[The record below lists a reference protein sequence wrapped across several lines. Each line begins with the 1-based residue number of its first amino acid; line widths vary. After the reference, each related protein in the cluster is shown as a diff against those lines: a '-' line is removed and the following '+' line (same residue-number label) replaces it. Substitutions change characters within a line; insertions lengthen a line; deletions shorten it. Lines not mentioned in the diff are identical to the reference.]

1 MVLLPLHAGFP
12 FDGSGGCQECSREL
26 MAKDNGHSRVVSC
39 ARYASILKS
48 RILIASFGHPF
59 WLHYR
64 LHLLLTHTLPSPFSE
79 EEKSFIRSAAMT
91 SLLQDP
97 SDRVALQIGLLITNI
112 GRFDVPRP
120 WESLI
125 PDLANAA
132 AVESPVPM
140 PAKVR
145 ALTALKYLLRALRSK
160 RFVMEVPSE
169 LSTADDL
176 EALSQQVDN
185 DRATMHRQTKALLGV
200 LRQQWEGNFGALL
213 QQAPGWEVR
222 GALAVAGLAA
232 LRELLLLLPDLR
244 EIEPEFDA
252 LMREGEQAASAVAGP
267 LFSGPAAAAAV
278 EAGSA
283 DAHVTLL
290 SKCWDRLIQTAL
302 VAMDRH
308 TIPFASHVPSWASL
322 CVNTA
327 LLGMDSAA
335 VHAIRAKSRVLLTR
349 FVARAMLQ
357 PLYRKET
364 ATEEAHMMVL
374 LPAAARARMVA
385 ALPSLRAASS
395 CLDDILTDREGRC
408 GALVQAI
415 ISKYIVLSPEELEEW
430 ETDPEGFARQ
440 VDVETSP
447 DADTPRPCGVALL
460 ECMLERSE
468 ETVASALVGL
478 ASALQSQ
485 TLTREGVFSREAVYR
500 SVGECF
506 THLRARV
513 DFEAWYTGELRML
526 LTSEDLTG
534 LEGSVL
540 KARALW
546 LVGVC
551 GEELK
556 TNAWGDAF
564 TLAVQHMASAD
575 LVVALMAVS
584 AVTALVAV
592 ALEEQQFVG
601 QPPERQR
608 LLLEG
613 PEAEGLGLLNNGSPQ
628 DLTAQANAE
637 FNAHLNAVERS
648 LDAIMTSCFSLLPRL
663 GEAESMVRVLQCV
676 SATVELLGDRV
687 RPHLES
693 ITGALPRVW
702 SVVQGRAE
710 EGTGARVRL
719 HCSLLAM
726 LAHLITKL
734 GSTAAQDPQVAGVLL
749 PLLHHATNIGD
760 PHSEPLMED
769 GLKLW
774 MAVLQAAPELT
785 PALMEL
791 VTPRLEGVLR
801 RGKDNAAALRI
812 AEAYALQGGSAA
824 VLPIMPQLISSIMGS
839 ISSAM
844 AAMAPKQGSQPGS
857 IVLGSLSPEAVVEA
871 GAAVSLLAV
880 LQRVH
885 DQLPGELEAPVR
897 AAAALVCSEYGGGV
911 LRLPSR
917 SVDLIEGAL
926 EVVYRVL
933 LSAPGAVGVM
943 TGGDRA
949 AADRLVDRWIALSSA
964 RDVGELFIPALG
976 AAGRTRRH
984 NAAVALCSL
993 IVADTA
999 PGIREQGRAA
1009 QALTLGLKAARE
1021 QSAFEADQQRLADLQ
1036 PADRE
1041 HQDQLLLRRLLLA
1054 RSDPLRAVD
1063 AMDAVRVAAGH
1074 VAAWEG
1080 QEKLLKAMEDI
1091 DIAFRDQMAGL
1102 LAGQLSESEANAA
1115 ATSLQHAA
1123 LS

>member
-1 MVLLPLHAGFP
+1 MQHPTDIAF
-12 FDGSGGCQECSREL
+12 CSLR
-26 MAKDNGHSRVVSC
+26 A
-39 ARYASILKS
+39 
-48 RILIASFGHPF
+48 
-59 WLHYR
+59 
-64 LHLLLTHTLPSPFSE
+64 E
-79 EEKSFIRSAAMT
+79 EEKAFIRSAAIS

-97 SDRVALQIGLLITNI
+97 SDRVALQISLLITNM

-125 PDLANAA
+125 PDLSNAA
-132 AVESPVPM
+132 AIESPIPM
-140 PAKVR
+140 QSKVR
-145 ALTALKYLLRALRSK
+145 ALTTLKYLLRALRSK
-160 RFVMEVPSE
+160 RFVMEVPNE

-185 DRATMHRQTKALLGV
+185 DRATMHRQAKALLGL
-200 LRQQWEGNFGALL
+200 LRQQWEGNFSALL
-213 QQAPGWEVR
+213 QQTPGWEQR
-222 GALAVAGLAA
+222 GPLAVAGLAA
-232 LRELLLLLPDLR
+232 LRELLLLLPEVRDV
-244 EIEPEFDA
+244 EQEFDS
-252 LMREGEQAASAVAGP
+252 LMREGSQAASAVAGP
-267 LFSGPAAAAAV
+267 LFSGPAGAAAV

-283 DAHVTLL
+283 NAHVTLL

-308 TIPFASHVPSWASL
+308 TIPFAPHVPAWASL

-335 VHAIRAKSRVLLTR
+335 VHGIRAKSRVLLTR

-357 PLYRKET
+357 PLYRRET
-364 ATEEAHMMVL
+364 ATEEEHMMVL
-374 LPAAARARMVA
+374 LPMVARARMGA
-385 ALPSLRAASS
+385 ALPSLRAASA
-395 CLDDILTDREGRC
+395 CLDDILTEREGRC
-408 GALVQAI
+408 AALVQAI

-468 ETVASALVGL
+468 ETVATALVGL
-478 ASALQSQ
+478 ASTLQSQ
-485 TLTREGVFSREAVYR
+485 ALTRDGVFSREAVYR
-500 SVGECF
+500 AVGECF

-513 DFEAWYTGELRML
+513 DFEAWYNGELRML
-526 LTSEDLTG
+526 LTSADLTG

-556 TNAWGDAF
+556 IDPWSDAF
-564 TLAVQHMASAD
+564 GLAVQHMASAD

-613 PEAEGLGLLNNGSPQ
+613 PEAEGFFGNGSPQ

-637 FNAHLNAVERS
+637 FAAHLNAVERS

-663 GEAESMVRVLQCV
+663 AEAESMVRVLQCV

-687 RPHLES
+687 RPHLDS

-702 SVVQGRAE
+702 SVVQGQSE
-710 EGTGARVRL
+710 EGNGARVRL

-726 LAHLITKL
+726 LAHLIAKL
-734 GSTAAQDPQVAGVLL
+734 GAMAAQDPQVAGVLL
-749 PLLHHATNIGD
+749 PLLHHATNVGD
-760 PHSEPLMED
+760 PHAEPLMED

-774 MAVLQAAPELT
+774 MAVLQASPGLT
-785 PALMEL
+785 PAMLEL
-791 VTPRLEGVLR
+791 VTSRLAGVLR

-812 AEAYALQGGSAA
+812 AEAYGLHGGSAA
-824 VLPIMPQLISSIMGS
+824 VSAIMPQLVATIVSA

-844 AAMAPKQGSQPGS
+844 TAMAPKQGSQPGS
-857 IVLGSLSPEAVVEA
+857 IVLGALSPEGAAEA
-871 GAAVSLLAV
+871 GAAVSLLGV

-885 DQLPGELEAPVR
+885 DRLPSELEAPVR
-897 AAAALVCSEYGGGV
+897 VAAALVCSDYGGGV

-926 EVVYRVL
+926 EIVYRVL
-933 LSAPGAVGVM
+933 FGTPGAIGVM
-943 TGGDRA
+943 TSGDST
-949 AADRLVDRWIALSSA
+949 AADRLIDRWIALSSA

-984 NAAVALCSL
+984 NAAVALCFL
-993 IVADTA
+993 IMADVA
-999 PGIREQGRAA
+999 PGIKEQGRAA
-1009 QALTLGLKAARE
+1009 QALTLGLKAASE
-1021 QSAFEADQQRLADLQ
+1021 QRAFEADQQRLSDLQ
-1036 PADRE
+1036 PADPE

-1054 RSDPLRAVD
+1054 RADPLRGVD
-1063 AMDAVRVAAGH
+1063 ALDAVRAAAGH
-1074 VAAWEG
+1074 VASWEG

-1091 DIAFRDQMAGL
+1091 DVAFRDQLAGL

-1115 ATSLQHAA
+1115 AASMQHAA